1 MNSQLDQH
9 FRQYG
14 VLITCAVGLTV
25 FTRQNLGLCTR
36 LRTIIIIVIIYL
48 EKKLDYLNE

>member
-25 FTRQNLGLCTR
+25 FTRQNLGLCVR
-36 LRTIIIIVIIYL
+36 LRTIIITVIIYL